1 MVDLRLVVQMLT
13 LVANSFG
20 TVWTTV
26 FPFAIFLTLPRLGPI
41 ARPREFA
48 TSVNVGFAPS
58 R

>member
-1 MVDLRLVVQMLT
+1 LPLVVQMLT